1 MILIMPLPQMLAAT
15 MMRMAAMAIHQ
26 LPVQLLMAELASV
39 MPMQMMIGPV
49 TTGGKKRMTRFAP
62 KPRTSADRIRYSRPE
77 AATPTQA

>member
-1 MILIMPLPQMLAAT
+1 MLKTTTVMIAT
-15 MMRMAAMAIHQ
+15 SAISQ

>member
-1 MILIMPLPQMLAAT
+1 MMRSMPLPQMLKTITVMMAT
-15 MMRMAAMAIHQ
+15 SAISQ

-49 TTGGKKRMTRFAP
+49 TTGGKNRMTRFAP
-62 KPRTSADRIRYSRPE
+62 KPRTSAARIRYSRPE